1 MLQIVWLKDKQDGLL
16 LHTFTMWG
24 SQVASLVKFSPEV
37 KEETVTDRWTDD
49 RHMEGQMQGETRA
62 PQAGHF
68 TPMASNKM

>member
-1 MLQIVWLKDKQDGLL
+1 
-16 LHTFTMWG
+16 MWG

-49 RHMEGQMQGETRA
+49 RHMEGQMQGKTRA